1 MGISA
6 LSSIRTVAAA
16 PSIRNA
22 LVNKAAEQD
31 IAVAVEAKELELLEA
46 IVVGRAH
53 IQRCSRKHDGRW
65 QK

>member
-1 MGISA
+1 
-6 LSSIRTVAAA
+6 
-16 PSIRNA
+16 
-22 LVNKAAEQD
+22 
-31 IAVAVEAKELELLEA
+31 LELLEA